1 MEDDFIDGFSKL
13 TKQQKIEALSKST
26 GYTNLSELLASFWH
40 MSDQQLFDEFSE
52 NTLSNYYLPFSI
64 APNFLVN
71 NKIYHIPFV
80 TEESSVVAAA
90 SAAAKFWFQ
99 NGGFHAEVISAKKS
113 GQVHF
118 FFNGHKE
125 IIFGH
130 WSEIKRFI
138 YNNIKSINS
147 NMESRGGGVLDIHLK
162 DCTSLI
168 RDYYQISIVFDTI
181 DSMGANFIN
190 TILEQTAVT
199 LTDYCSR
206 NLHNQAN
213 CEILMS
219 ILSNY
224 SPECKVKCSVEAPVS
239 VFNNIPGL
247 AEKFV
252 LAVSVAKSDI
262 YRCVTHNKGIMNGID
277 AVLLATGN
285 DFRAVEA
292 DVHAYASSEGKYT
305 SLSEVSVTD
314 GIFNLTVELPLTVG
328 TVGGVTTH
336 HPLASVSLDILGNP
350 SARQLMMIIASA
362 GLASHF
368 SAIKALIT
376 DGIQKGHMRM
386 HLSNILQQLNASEIE
401 KTEIVRW
408 FKDKTVSFNEVSL
421 FLNKIRSKG

>member
-1 MEDDFIDGFSKL
+1 
-13 TKQQKIEALSKST
+13 
-26 GYTNLSELLASFWH
+26 
-40 MSDQQLFDEFSE
+40 
-52 NTLSNYYLPFSI
+52 
-64 APNFLVN
+64 
-71 NKIYHIPFV
+71 
-80 TEESSVVAAA
+80 
-90 SAAAKFWFQ
+90 
-99 NGGFHAEVISAKKS
+99 
-113 GQVHF
+113 
-118 FFNGHKE
+118 
-125 IIFGH
+125 
-130 WSEIKRFI
+130 
-138 YNNIKSINS
+138 
-147 NMESRGGGVLDIHLK
+147 MESRGGGVLDIHLK

-292 DVHAYASSEGKYT
+292 NVHAYASSEGKYT

-314 GIFNLTVELPLTVG
+314 GIFNLTV
-328 TVGGVTTH
+328 
-336 HPLASVSLDILGNP
+336 
-350 SARQLMMIIASA
+350 R
-362 GLASHF
+362 
-368 SAIKALIT
+368 IT
-376 DGIQKGHMRM
+376 FNCGYCRRSD
-386 HLSNILQQLNASEIE
+386 NASSFGFRFTGYTREPFCQAINDDYCICRTCFSFLSH
-401 KTEIVRW
+401 KGSYYRW
-408 FKDKTVSFNEVSL
+408 YSERTYENAPFKYFTTAKCL
-421 FLNKIRSKG
+421 